1 MNTELFKVLNKNKWI
16 VEFLANCHGILVRM
30 KRILDLR
37 YEPGLIFFKT
47 FIKLTRIHVAS
58 FVTQAKNVVLLL
70 TTASQ
75 HPRKTSRNY
84 LWRNR
89 SLLAIFQDKYLLFI
103 RTELQNFFHFSVS
116 KLFKVWGCLKDLKK
130 NTAYMRPWNWWV
142 FTCRILLL
150 HIHSI
155 HV

>member
-1 MNTELFKVLNKNKWI
+1 MIDRYQNLEGKEENELEIHLLEESLIW
-16 VEFLANCHGILVRM
+16 GI
-30 KRILDLR
+30 
-37 YEPGLIFFKT
+37 KT
-47 FIKLTRIHVAS
+47 FIKLTRIHVTS
-58 FVTQAKNVVLLL
+58 FVTQAKNFVLLL
-70 TTASQ
+70 TTASL
-75 HPRKTSRNY
+75 HLRKTSRNY

-89 SLLAIFQDKYLLFI
+89 SLLAIFQDKSLFFI
-103 RTELQNFFHFSVS
+103 RTELQNFPHFSVS